1 MYGPQ
6 AGLRESHSHRIETRY
21 GFRPCVFRSGVLPTA
36 HAVEG
41 SKGDLGALH
50 GAASPVRPSPKT
62 VWLTVLGGILAVVI
76 AAVIFWLMRPL
87 APPRITGFTQLTND
101 GRQKPNTVTSN
112 GVLLPIISDGS
123 RLYFWE
129 FGPGMSQVSASGG
142 TSIPVSGCKIPFLS
156 TFHQQVRNCWS
167 AASVKTIT
175 NRFCGSC
182 HCRPDH
188 RVV

>member
-1 MYGPQ
+1 M
-6 AGLRESHSHRIETRY
+6 ADGLRGHLGCCY
-21 GFRPCVFRSGVLPTA
+21 CSG
-36 HAVEG
+36 H
-41 SKGDLGALH
+41 
-50 GAASPVRPSPKT
+50 
-62 VWLTVLGGILAVVI
+62 
-76 AAVIFWLMRPL
+76 FWLMRPL
-87 APPRITGFTQLTND
+87 APPRITGFTQLTNH